1 MLTNL
6 IMGLANQSPK
16 FRSRIFEWTFETLAA
31 MTRNVESWTLMN
43 YGYAGL
49 ESELNPLRLMAGD
62 EAERYCIQ
70 LYHYAAAPI
79 DLRDKDVVEVS
90 CGRGGG
96 SSYVKRYLNAKSVTG
111 IDLSAN
117 QIEFCRRVHKVPGLR
132 FVQGAAEDIPLP
144 DECFDA
150 IINIEAS
157 CLYQDTAK
165 FFKEVFRLLRPGG
178 HFVYADVHRTS
189 DVDNL
194 FAELDRSGL
203 ATNTCRDIT
212 KNVIRALELD
222 HDRRMAGLRQYG
234 PFFLRGLLGSFVG
247 TQGTRIPNG
256 LADGSLVYL
265 SFVLAKPGG
274 RHSIAVKKSRSEI
287 QHVSAV
293 V

>member
-1 MLTNL
+1 
-6 IMGLANQSPK
+6 
-16 FRSRIFEWTFETLAA
+16 
-31 MTRNVESWTLMN
+31 MN

-49 ESELNPLRLMAGD
+49 ESELNPLRLIAGD
-62 EAERYCIQ
+62 EAERYCVQ

-165 FFKEVFRLLRPGG
+165 FFKEGIL
-178 HFVYADVHRTS
+178 FV
-189 DVDNL
+189 
-194 FAELDRSGL
+194 SGY
-203 ATNTCRDIT
+203 
-212 KNVIRALELD
+212 
-222 HDRRMAGLRQYG
+222 RQ
-234 PFFLRGLLGSFVG
+234 
-247 TQGTRIPNG
+247 
-256 LADGSLVYL
+256 
-265 SFVLAKPGG
+265 VL
-274 RHSIAVKKSRSEI
+274 
-287 QHVSAV
+287 
-293 V
+293 